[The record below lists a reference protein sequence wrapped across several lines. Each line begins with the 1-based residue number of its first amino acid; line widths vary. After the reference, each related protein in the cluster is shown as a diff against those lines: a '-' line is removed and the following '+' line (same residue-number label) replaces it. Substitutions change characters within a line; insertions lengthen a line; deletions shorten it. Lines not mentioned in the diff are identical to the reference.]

1 MFNYFCSIDY
11 IFDPLRLRVF
21 KLFIYLL
28 LLLFCVF
35 LNSTISYTQ
44 SFERSL
50 RGRLSKEDQ
59 RKLLKYDKL
68 MAKGYAIIGD
78 DPFVP
83 DSTVK
88 LNQSVYL
95 PQNHQ
100 IAAYYLSH
108 LDASLNFKFAIEL
121 KYEVLNKNLTSCW
134 KKYSGDPKSVEWLSS
149 AQSTSFNS
157 LLKADEIRQKAD
169 VQVRIAEKIP
179 LLKNAEKIEIHA
191 EFEME
196 KILFVL
202 LNMPIDPNPEWLGS
216 SDTINPLISEQKS
229 KTAPTTKPLTENQLK
244 GGQIKDT
251 SLYSLLHVTEQQV
264 DLFNDFLLQK
274 FPNQVENFVIDFEK
288 MSSAKLDSLQEE
300 WNSFELGEYI
310 TSDTSVANA
319 MSKKN
324 SPVQNLA
331 QILKD
336 AKNKR
341 LQIQKFRE
349 TSQNKAI
356 NKSQALDS
364 IKISAVKINPSDQP
378 DFYYR
383 VQIAACRQALSKKE
397 MKLRWEHPEKVQ
409 VSFEDNWFKYTI
421 GSFSEYRSA
430 RELRDNSR
438 VKGAFVVAYFNGKR
452 IKITPYLVI
461 KNHP

>member
-1 MFNYFCSIDY
+1 LFNYFCSVEH
-11 IFDPLRLRVF
+11 IFDLLRLRVN
-21 KLFIYLL
+21 KLVFYLL
-28 LLLFCVF
+28 LLLFSVF

-44 SFERSL
+44 SFEKSL
-50 RGRLSKEDQ
+50 KSKLSKEDQ
-59 RKLLKYDKL
+59 RKFLKYDKL

-78 DPFVP
+78 DPFMP
-83 DSTVK
+83 DTMAKQDQFS
-88 LNQSVYL
+88 YL

-169 VQVRIAEKIP
+169 IQTRIAEKIP
-179 LLKNAEKIEIHA
+179 LLKNAEKLEIHA
-191 EFEME
+191 EFQME
-196 KILFVL
+196 KVLFVL
-202 LNMPIDPNPEWLGS
+202 LNMPVDPIPEWLGS
-216 SDTINPLISEQKS
+216 PDTINPLISKQQS
-229 KTAPTTKPLTENQLK
+229 KTAPKEKPLTEVQLK
-244 GGQIKDT
+244 DGQVRDT
-251 SLYSLLHVTEQQV
+251 SLYSLLHITEQQV

-274 FPNQVENFVIDFEK
+274 FPNQVENYVIDFEK
-288 MSSAKLDSLQEE
+288 MSPAKIDSLQEE

-356 NKSQALDS
+356 NNGQSLDNL
-364 IKISAVKINPSDQP
+364 KPSANKNNPSDQP

-383 VQIAACRQALSKKE
+383 VQIAACRKELSQKE
-397 MKLRWEHPEKVQ
+397 MKRRWEHPDQVL

-421 GSFSEYRSA
+421 GSFSEYKSA
-430 RELRDNSR
+430 QELRNNSR
-438 VKGAFVVAYFNGKR
+438 VKGAFVVAYLNGKR
-452 IKITPYLVI
+452 IKITPYLII
-461 KNHP
+461 KNRP